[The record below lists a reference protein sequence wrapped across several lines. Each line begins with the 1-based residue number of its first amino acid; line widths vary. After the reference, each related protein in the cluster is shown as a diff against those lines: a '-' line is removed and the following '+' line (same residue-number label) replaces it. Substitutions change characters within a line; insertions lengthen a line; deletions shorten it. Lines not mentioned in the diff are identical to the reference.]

1 MLGICRPDARPPLTV
16 TWCGRSLLAA
26 RCCLAL
32 VLIHSEQCRRNML
45 SEKDLSPTIH
55 FTSKNQLKRSQLSK
69 NHLTPSHFISL
80 HLARCTDAVH
90 PQNAHPPKKMC
101 YYPLVLILSPSF
113 PVATDGWGGAA
124 QLAHAAAC
132 PCSACVSSTA
142 GSID

>member
-32 VLIHSEQCRRNML
+32 VLIHSENAEGTCFLRKIYLR
-45 SEKDLSPTIH
+45 P
-55 FTSKNQLKRSQLSK
+55 FTSPRKTNSNDLNCRKIISL
-69 NHLTPSHFISL
+69 HLTLSHFISQGAQVPYIPRT
-80 HLARCTDAVH
+80 HT
-90 PQNAHPPKKMC
+90 PQKMR
-101 YYPLVLILSPSF
+101 YYPLILILSPSF